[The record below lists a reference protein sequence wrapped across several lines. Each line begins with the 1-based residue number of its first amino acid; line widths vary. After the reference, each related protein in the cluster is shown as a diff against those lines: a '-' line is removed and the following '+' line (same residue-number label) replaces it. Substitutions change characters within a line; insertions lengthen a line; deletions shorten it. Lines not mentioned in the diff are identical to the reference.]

1 MDYRTYLKTMM
12 MRGKVYKSKGQGFV
26 SINDADIPKMQLQN
40 YSGGT
45 ISHRAIV
52 DRVVDSM
59 NNLDVS
65 GKGARKKDY
74 GIDALPTSAKK
85 TKGSGNN
92 FKSLKFNF

>member
-1 MDYRTYLKTMM
+1 
-12 MRGKVYKSKGQGFV
+12 
-26 SINDADIPKMQLQN
+26 MQLKN

-52 DRVVDSM
+52 NRVVDSM
-59 NNLDVS
+59 NNSDVS
-65 GKGARKKDY
+65 GKGAGKKDY

-85 TKGSGNN
+85 KRIRK